1 LTLSFILYP
10 LSFISGPDLTTTPPP
25 RSIKTRLMGVVRVI
39 VGSMPLQVGNR
50 VADLAGD
57 LVYLTASR
65 SRKAAIINLGHA
77 MRPVSRQDL
86 KRAVQGVF
94 RNAMRNYYD
103 LCRAPNLSDEEV
115 DRSFDFDEEG
125 WARIV
130 DLYEKKRGVILAS
143 AHFGAFDMVGQVIG
157 RREVDLRIMI
167 AQVKPAWLSDFIS
180 DLRVS
185 RGVKAFLVDTEEG
198 SGLNLAA
205 LKDSIRFLK
214 GGGVLGVLA
223 DRNTEKEGVAIPFFG
238 REALVASGA
247 AKIAFRTRSA
257 VVVCVCKR
265 VQGNRYQVTFDP
277 PIEPTG
283 SANNEEDI
291 KTLLRDIFA
300 RFEHHIRL
308 NPEQW
313 VLLQPVWKEL

>member
-1 LTLSFILYP
+1 MAVASLSKPSLPGGSEQI
-10 LSFISGPDLTTTPPP
+10 TAPPP
-25 RSIKTRLMGVVRVI
+25 RSVKTRLMGVVRVI
-39 VGSMPLQVGNR
+39 VGSMPPTLGNR
-50 VADLAGD
+50 VAGLAGD
-57 LVYLTASR
+57 LTYYMAPR
-65 SRKAAIINLGHA
+65 SRKAAISNLGHA

-86 KRAVQGVF
+86 KRAVRGVF
-94 RNAMRNYYD
+94 RNVMRNYYD
-103 LCRAPNLSDEEV
+103 LCRAPNMSDEEV
-115 DRSFDFDEEG
+115 DSSFEFDEEG

-130 DLYEKKRGVILAS
+130 ELHKQKRGVILAS

-157 RREVDLRIMI
+157 RRGVDMRIMI

-198 SGLNLAA
+198 SGLNLTA
-205 LKDSIRFLK
+205 LKESIRFLK
-214 GGGVLGVLA
+214 GGGVLGVMA
-223 DRNTEKEGVAIPFFG
+223 DRNTEKEGVSIPFFG
-238 REALVASGA
+238 REAIVASGV

-265 VQGNRYQVTFDP
+265 LPGNRYQVTFDP

-283 SANNEEDI
+283 SATNEEDI
-291 KTLLRDIFA
+291 KALLRKIFA

-313 VLLQPVWKEL
+313 VLLQPVWK